1 MAQPKEMKKKR
12 AAAAVQFHP
21 TIRIRPVPSLSF
33 MSGEERSAI
42 WYCGAE
48 LENFQEGIRKDVKH
62 MRKFPGLP
70 PGHIIDTAERCCRG
84 IEHFV
89 SRDTLDARETPKHT
103 LLSSILQV
111 QTKVRS
117 AAALVDVPVGDDEA
131 AHKMQRAIN
140 RTIGSVS
147 TKLSLEAR
155 SRAAMLGASDRA
167 FVAAEEAGLRAWLA
181 SYNLASPTAPTD
193 VHSGSNFAA
202 AATTNNT
209 AASSVQPT
217 PAGPSLKRSASSS
230 PNMMMAR
237 TTTSASSSSANSS
250 AVLHAYQQFATH
262 RRRRLSNLREELL
275 QRMTISDTAEPTAPP
290 GQNRRQLP

>member
-1 MAQPKEMKKKR
+1 M
-12 AAAAVQFHP
+12 
-21 TIRIRPVPSLSF
+21 
-33 MSGEERSAI
+33 
-42 WYCGAE
+42 GANVLACSHLCQTSTPLNTTQGDE

-70 PGHIIDTAERCCRG
+70 PGHMMDTAERCCRG

-89 SRDTLDARETPKHT
+89 SRETLDARETPKHA

-111 QTKVRS
+111 QTQVRS
-117 AAALVDVPVGDDEA
+117 AAASVDVPVGDDEA
-131 AHKMQRAIN
+131 AHKMQRAIG
-140 RTIGSVS
+140 RTISSVS
-147 TKLSLEAR
+147 TRLSLEAR

-181 SYNLASPTAPTD
+181 SYSLASPTAPTD

-202 AATTNNT
+202 AATSTTSST

-217 PAGPSLKRSASSS
+217 PPGPSLKRSASSL
-230 PNMMMAR
+230 PNTMMAR
-237 TTTSASSSSANSS
+237 TTTSASTSTSSANSS

-262 RRRRLSNLREELL
+262 RRRRLSNLREELM
-275 QRMTISDTAEPTAPP
+275 QRMTISETAEPTAPP

>member
-1 MAQPKEMKKKR
+1 M
-12 AAAAVQFHP
+12 
-21 TIRIRPVPSLSF
+21 
-33 MSGEERSAI
+33 
-42 WYCGAE
+42 GANVLACSHLCQTSTPLNTTQGDE

-70 PGHIIDTAERCCRG
+70 PGHMMDTAERCCRG

-89 SRDTLDARETPKHT
+89 SRETLDARETPKHT

-111 QTKVRS
+111 QTQVRS
-117 AAALVDVPVGDDEA
+117 AAASVDVPVGDDEA
-131 AHKMQRAIN
+131 AHKMQRAIG
-140 RTIGSVS
+140 RTISSVS
-147 TKLSLEAR
+147 TRLSLEAR

-181 SYNLASPTAPTD
+181 SYSLASPTAPTD
-193 VHSGSNFAA
+193 VHSGSDFAA
-202 AATTNNT
+202 AATSTTSST

-217 PAGPSLKRSASSS
+217 PPGPSLKRSASSS
-230 PNMMMAR
+230 PNMMMAQ

-262 RRRRLSNLREELL
+262 RRRRLSNLREELM
-275 QRMTISDTAEPTAPP
+275 QRMTISDTTEPTAPP

>member
-1 MAQPKEMKKKR
+1 
-12 AAAAVQFHP
+12 
-21 TIRIRPVPSLSF
+21 
-33 MSGEERSAI
+33 MSCVCHVYGCSNVLV
-42 WYCGAE
+42 CSNLCQTFTPLNTTQGAE

-70 PGHIIDTAERCCRG
+70 PAHMIDTAERCCRG

-117 AAALVDVPVGDDEA
+117 AAASVDVPVGDDEA

-181 SYNLASPTAPTD
+181 SYSLASPTAPTD

-209 AASSVQPT
+209 TASSVQPT

-230 PNMMMAR
+230 PNMMMPR
-237 TTTSASSSSANSS
+237 TTTSASSSSADSS

>member
-1 MAQPKEMKKKR
+1 M
-12 AAAAVQFHP
+12 
-21 TIRIRPVPSLSF
+21 
-33 MSGEERSAI
+33 
-42 WYCGAE
+42 
-48 LENFQEGIRKDVKH
+48 KH

-70 PGHIIDTAERCCRG
+70 PGHMVDTAERCCRG

-117 AAALVDVPVGDDEA
+117 AAASVDVPVGDDEA

-167 FVAAEEAGLRAWLA
+167 FVAAEEAGLRSWLA
-181 SYNLASPTAPTD
+181 SYSLASPTAPTD

-209 AASSVQPT
+209 SASSVQPT

-230 PNMMMAR
+230 PNMMMPR
-237 TTTSASSSSANSS
+237 TTTSVSSSSADSS

-262 RRRRLSNLREELL
+262 RRRRISNLREELL

-290 GQNRRQLP
+290 R

>member
-1 MAQPKEMKKKR
+1 MFPLC
-12 AAAAVQFHP
+12 
-21 TIRIRPVPSLSF
+21 TIRVVYGCSTVLVCSYLCQIFTPLDTTQ
-33 MSGEERSAI
+33 
-42 WYCGAE
+42 GAE

-70 PGHIIDTAERCCRG
+70 PGHMVDTAERCCRG

-117 AAALVDVPVGDDEA
+117 AAASVDVPVGDDEA
-131 AHKMQRAIN
+131 ARKMQRAIG
-140 RTIGSVS
+140 RTISSVS
-147 TKLSLEAR
+147 TQLSLEAR

-181 SYNLASPTAPTD
+181 SYSLASPTAPTD
-193 VHSGSNFAA
+193 VQSGSDFAA
-202 AATTNNT
+202 AATTANNT

-217 PAGPSLKRSASSS
+217 PAGPSLKRSA
-230 PNMMMAR
+230 NMMMTR
-237 TTTSASSSSANSS
+237 TTTSASSSSTNSS
-250 AVLHAYQQFATH
+250 AVLHAYQQCATH

-275 QRMTISDTAEPTAPP
+275 QRMTISDTTEPTAPT
-290 GQNRRQLP
+290 GQIRRQLP